1 MPTEEGPK
9 RRGRLAQIPGERG
22 GRGARFQALL
32 PCPQALLSVLPSKP
46 GKPQGSLSLTSHGS
60 RVLKGGVGGLCLGAP
75 FPGQHPHSS
84 ASAAPHSTA
93 RYATPA
99 AFSKPNEARTDA
111 MAATCG
117 DTLPGVTGGG
127 QKEGCATGGEACP
140 ALRCRP
146 RRFSPKQ
153 KHTHDRHRLV
163 RLQDALLPLLC
174 TSDTG
179 CLLLVA
185 WDQPDGLRPAGRPH
199 RPAATPSP
207 PFWKARALVCAPR
220 ASFRRPDMRPS
231 RRPFGKANSP
241 GLK

>member
-1 MPTEEGPK
+1 M
-9 RRGRLAQIPGERG
+9 AW
-22 GRGARFQALL
+22 GACASVPRSQA
-32 PCPQALLSVLPSKP
+32 
-46 GKPQGSLSLTSHGS
+46 
-60 RVLKGGVGGLCLGAP
+60 
-75 FPGQHPHSS
+75 
-84 ASAAPHSTA
+84 STHTVQRQLHHTQRPA
-93 RYATPA
+93 VPTPA
-99 AFSKPNEARTDA
+99 AFSKANEAQTDA
-111 MAATCG
+111 MAAACG

-185 WDQPDGLRPAGRPH
+185 WDQPDGLRPAGRP
-199 RPAATPSP
+199 RRLAATPSP
-207 PFWKARALVCAPR
+207 AFWKARALVCAPACQLQEAR
-220 ASFRRPDMRPS
+220 HAAVPASVWES
-231 RRPFGKANSP
+231 KLP
-241 GLK
+241 GFSNEAPVSFLNALLQVTEFSITKKFSDVVS